1 MNQSIAEIT
10 MSRIYSLEGH
20 DHLNQALDI
29 QREEEKIMAVTI
41 MRGIAGFG
49 ENRETHTSSLL
60 KLSLELP
67 LKIQSY
73 DEPDEVEKAIQVL
86 KSRLDFKHIITWSST
101 AHIYSTS

>member
-1 MNQSIAEIT
+1 MNQLIAEIT
-10 MSRIYSLEGH
+10 TSRIYSLEGH

-29 QREEEKIMAVTI
+29 QREEEKIMGVTI
-41 MRGIAGFG
+41 MRGIAEFS

-60 KLSLELP
+60 KLSLEWP

-73 DEPDEVEKAIQVL
+73 DKPDKVEKAIQLL